1 MTATSRSTPWPSS
14 FTALLLLVLLLASTR
29 VGAIYENQAGVK
41 DWHHKWIGRP
51 RFSLFHDNDDQTHL
65 FAATELGVIASL
77 NTTSGDIAWRHILNE
92 PVYALTAKGGNLL
105 SLSGST
111 ARLWEASTGFLVW
124 ERATSPNKVV
134 PGTAFFADNGNVLTL
149 TAGSTVQ
156 KLSGKK
162 GTPLRKSSCTYR
174 TTHLPSCTYRTTH
187 LLPHPS
193 PEKKPRRL
201 PESRPHHHRQ
211 ALRCRPRAP
220 HPTRR
225 RTRPRYRRHRLH
237 APSERRRERNPRSRP
252 VRYLDRRRKTHHP
265 PARDRVRVR
274 HAVAGEPWAFCFS
287 VVGFGLVCGIV
298 DALCLF
304 W

>member
-92 PVYALTAKGGNLL
+92 PVYVLTAKGGNLL

-162 GTPLRKSSCTYR
+162 GTVLWKVQLDSPVAFQNLVL
-174 TTHLPSCTYRTTH
+174 TTTGKLYAVGLARPTLHVVELDPATGATVSTHQVSADVSEILVLDLYVIWTDGEKLTIH
-187 LLPHPS
+187 LLGTGYGSDTP
-193 PEKKPRRL
+193 L
-201 PESRPHHHRQ
+201 Q
-211 ALRCRPRAP
+211 
-220 HPTRR
+220 
-225 RTRPRYRRHRLH
+225 
-237 APSERRRERNPRSRP
+237 
-252 VRYLDRRRKTHHP
+252 
-265 PARDRVRVR
+265 
-274 HAVAGEPWAFCFS
+274 
-287 VVGFGLVCGIV
+287 
-298 DALCLF
+298 
-304 W
+304 